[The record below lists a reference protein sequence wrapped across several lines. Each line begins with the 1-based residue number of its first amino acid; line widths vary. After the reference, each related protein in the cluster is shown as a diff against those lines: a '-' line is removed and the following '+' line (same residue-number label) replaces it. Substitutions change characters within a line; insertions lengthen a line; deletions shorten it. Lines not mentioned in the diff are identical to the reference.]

1 MPNQDHSS
9 TTEPII
15 DKRSAD
21 IAIVCTQQAEIR
33 PLLQKLDR
41 VRKYVDQGA
50 MFRGGFLD
58 ETLRIA
64 VVEAGPGF
72 ARHRQL
78 TKTLIDEHHPV
89 WVLSVGFSSALV
101 PDLRQGDC
109 SLASQIC
116 DQHGN
121 SLEVKCP
128 IPESSRVRVQRHLVA
143 DQHPATH
150 AQRVALAESS
160 EAAAV
165 DTTSL
170 AVAQVCRGDDP
181 EKWATRFLSVRG
193 IVGAFEQDLSAKA
206 VAQTFN
212 PETQKKPS
220 LIGKLKARVK
230 PDPEAVQWQA
240 LMDETAINMNRFLMG
255 VVRQLGEKLG
265 KSRWP

>member
-9 TTEPII
+9 AAEQAT

-21 IAIVCTQQAEIR
+21 IAIVCTQQSEIR

-78 TKTLIDEHHPV
+78 TQTLIDEHHPV

-101 PDLRQGDC
+101 ADLKHGDC
-109 SLASQIC
+109 SLTSEIC
-116 DQHGN
+116 DTHGN
-121 SLEVKCP
+121 SLAVKCP
-128 IPESSRVRVQRHLVA
+128 IPESSRVRVRRHVVA
-143 DQHPATH
+143 DQHPATQ
-150 AQRVALAESS
+150 AQRAALAESS
-160 EAAAV
+160 DAAAV

-181 EKWATRFLSVRG
+181 EKWTTRFLSVRG
-193 IVGAFEQDLSAKA
+193 IVGDVDQDLSEQA
-206 VAQTFN
+206 VAQAFE
-212 PETQKKPS
+212 PQAQKKPS
-220 LIGKLKARVK
+220 LIGKLKSRVK
-230 PDPEAVQWQA
+230 PDPEAVLWQTR
-240 LMDETAINMNRFLMG
+240 LDETALNMNRFLLG